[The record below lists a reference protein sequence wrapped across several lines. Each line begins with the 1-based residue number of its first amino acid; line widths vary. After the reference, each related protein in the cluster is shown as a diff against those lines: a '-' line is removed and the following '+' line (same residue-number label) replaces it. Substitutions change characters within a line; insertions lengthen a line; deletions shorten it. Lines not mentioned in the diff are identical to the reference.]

1 MIYQIMSRSEAKR
14 ESYSLKARTIIIS
27 ITDPNKDPVV
37 FCKAPFSPLIAVCR
51 VSFDDIDRKKNEEDI
66 LMSKE
71 DAENIKRFVERYADK
86 AEQIIVHCE
95 AGQSRSAGIMAAIK
109 EWLEGD
115 KFSVWK
121 DPKYT
126 PNRHCYR
133 MMMDAIGDKVA
144 E

>member
-14 ESYSLKARTIIIS
+14 ASYGLKCPTIIIS
-27 ITDPNKDPVV
+27 ITDPDKDPVV
-37 FCKAPFSPLIAVCR
+37 FCKAPHSPLVAVCR
-51 VSFDDIDRKKNEEDI
+51 ISFDDIDQKKNPEDI
-66 LMSKE
+66 LMTKE
-71 DAENIKRFVERYADK
+71 DAERIKGFVERYKEK
-86 AEQIIVHCE
+86 AQQIIVHCE

-115 KFSVWK
+115 RFSVWN

-133 MMMDAIGDKVA
+133 TMMEAIFGNII
-144 E
+144 